1 METDLYYQHTL
12 LQTQDKMKGQ
22 ISIHYDE
29 EGDFLEIMFG
39 EPRSDYGDHFSED
52 IVLFKDQENDEII
65 GIGIYNFKQNTKN
78 LEDLKVNLPVKI
90 NLSQI
95 SV

>member
-1 METDLYYQHTL
+1 MATDLYYQHTL

-39 EPRSDYGDHFSED
+39 EPRSDYGDHLSED
-52 IVLFKDQENDEII
+52 IVLFKDQETNEILGV
-65 GIGIYNFKQNTKN
+65 GIFNFKKRAKN
-78 LEDLKVNLPVKI
+78 LKDILAELPFTIIVKGD
-90 NLSQI
+90 N
-95 SV
+95 